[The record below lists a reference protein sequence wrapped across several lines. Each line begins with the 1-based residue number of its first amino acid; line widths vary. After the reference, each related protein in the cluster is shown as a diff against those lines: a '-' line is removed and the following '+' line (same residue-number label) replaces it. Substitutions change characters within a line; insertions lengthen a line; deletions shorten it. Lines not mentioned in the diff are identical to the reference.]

1 MGKKFSKLLG
11 IFLALAMIL
20 TAIPGNAFAAGNNS
34 GEGTLQPGD
43 TRIPVTV
50 KMTLNKVYDWNDVNG
65 SVAKGIAVK
74 GDVQFYW
81 VYTGG
86 AAPVFENANFDGTT
100 SNVKWIEGSET
111 VFFKGLPDKVGN
123 VTVAD
128 YTKLS
133 LVALLSE
140 DHYDLNHPVNAAE
153 IAEPSIE
160 NPYVR
165 GQQVYKLGEVKF
177 DAEGKIV
184 KDTNM
189 IVRDFAVS
197 FRNARFGET
206 VITVFDKVTRKPLKG
221 VQVVISNVKVDGDKY
236 VMTNDAGMNYIDTG
250 DDFYTS
256 TEQTDDNGQIF
267 LDAAT
272 KQAIAAVAA
281 NDVVAVKAQLS
292 DSGYAYTSVSFLSLK
307 TPLDQTE
314 TPNTSYISLFLS
326 NAAPAPF
333 EVRVRY
339 QDGTKPYAAA
349 AGITVK
355 VLSNESKI
363 FGETK
368 MGEAVFTGKTD
379 ENGYVEIPAAA
390 LTNST
395 EVYLNEEENTQ
406 LNPRNL
412 ERKNFIVLYDENG
425 KELASSPA
433 VPYMVTDEDIANNFK
448 DFTFTTGS
456 RLPFGRLAGSNRF
469 ETAVSVA
476 KEQYPNGLKGN
487 VIIARAD
494 DFADCL
500 TANGLAYVFDAP
512 ILLTAT
518 NELSK
523 ETAAYLEAHNDEIK
537 NVIVMG
543 LTNAID
549 GQVSK
554 KLESIGRVVRVGGDN
569 RFETAIS
576 AADMIMNAKNGSVDT
591 AELGAKDSVLDRS
604 DMGTFFLANGWNF
617 PDALIAS
624 VPAARYGYPI
634 LLTDKAP
641 LTKVTRDYLS
651 AKSKAGEAKRVVVF
665 GGEDV
670 IAENTKATIDVS
682 TVSRIAGKSRYETNT
697 KANTILFADVTKL
710 YVVSGTRYSDAL
722 VAGKLAAENNAG
734 VLMVNPNGLDKET
747 IEYLKNSK
755 VTDFILVGGEDVIPT
770 KVAEQIFDVIA
781 GR

>member
-20 TAIPGNAFAAGNNS
+20 TAIPGNAFAAGNHP
-34 GEGTLQPGD
+34 GEGTLEPED

-50 KMTLNKVYDWNDVNG
+50 KMTLNKVYDWNEVNG

-74 GDVQFYW
+74 GNVQFYW

-86 AAPVFENANFDGTT
+86 AAPVYEGAKVEDAAG
-100 SNVKWIEGSET
+100 NVKWIEGSET

-133 LVALLSE
+133 LVALLRE
-140 DHYDLNHPVNAAE
+140 DNYKLTHPVNAAE

-160 NPYVR
+160 NPYR
-165 GQQVYKLGEVKF
+165 AGQHVYKLGEVKF
-177 DAEGKIV
+177 DAKGNVV
-184 KDTNM
+184 KDSNM

-197 FRNARFGET
+197 FRNAKFGET

-221 VQVVISNVKVDGDKY
+221 VKVIFSNVKVEDGKY
-236 VMTNDAGMNYIDTG
+236 VMTNDVAMNYIDTK
-250 DDFYTS
+250 DNFKT
-256 TEQTDDNGQIF
+256 TTQVTDDNGQIF
-267 LDAAT
+267 LT
-272 KQAIAAVAA
+272 KKDKEEIAADAA
-281 NDVVAVKAQLS
+281 NDVVAVKAALPN
-292 DSGYAYTSVSFLSLK
+292 DYAYSSVSFLSLK
-307 TPLDQTE
+307 TPLDGTQ
-314 TPNTSYISLFLS
+314 TPNTSYLSLFLS
-326 NAAPAPF
+326 MQAPDPF
-333 EVRVRY
+333 QVRVRY

-363 FGETK
+363 FGQTK

-433 VPYMVTDEDIANNFK
+433 VPYMVTDDDLDNNFK

-523 ETAAYLEAHNDEIK
+523 ETAAYLAAHNAEIK

-549 GQVSK
+549 GKVSK

-576 AADMIMNAKNGSVDT
+576 AADMILNAKNGSVDT
-591 AELGAKDSVLDRS
+591 APFGQKDGVLDRS
-604 DMGTFFLANGWNF
+604 GMGTFFLANGWNF

-651 AKSKAGEAKRVVVF
+651 AQSKAGNAKRVVVF

-747 IEYLKNSK
+747 IDYLKNSK

-770 KVAEQIFDVIA
+770 KVAQQIFDVIA

>member
-81 VYTGG
+81 VYTDG
-86 AAPVFENANFDGTT
+86 AAPVFENANIDGTT

-177 DAEGKIV
+177 DAEGKVV

-395 EVYLNEEENTQ
+395 EVYLNENDNTQ

-476 KEQYPNGLKGN
+476 KEQYPDGLTGN

-591 AELGAKDSVLDRS
+591 AELGAKVSVLDRS

>member
-50 KMTLNKVYDWNDVNG
+50 KMTLNKVYDWNEVNG

-74 GDVQFYW
+74 GNVQFYW

-86 AAPVFENANFDGTT
+86 AAPVFENANIDGTT
-100 SNVKWIEGSET
+100 SNVKWIKGSET

-133 LVALLSE
+133 LVALLKE
-140 DHYDLNHPVNAAE
+140 DNYKLTHPVNAAE

-160 NPYVR
+160 NPYR
-165 GQQVYKLGEVKF
+165 KGQHVYKLGEVKF
-177 DAEGKIV
+177 DAEGNVV
-184 KDTNM
+184 KDSNM

-197 FRNARFGET
+197 FRNAKFGET

-221 VQVVISNVKVDGDKY
+221 VKVVFSNVKVDGDKY
-236 VMTNDAGMNYIDTG
+236 VMTNDVAMNYIDNEDVITT
-250 DDFYTS
+250 YTVA
-256 TEQTDDNGQIF
+256 TDDNGQIF
-267 LDAAT
+267 LTKAAKDT
-272 KQAIAAVAA
+272 IATLAK
-281 NDVVAVKAQLS
+281 NDVVAVKAELPN
-292 DSGYAYTSVSFLSLK
+292 GYAYSSVSFLSLK
-307 TPLDQTE
+307 TPLDGTE
-314 TPNTSYISLFLS
+314 TPNTSYLSLFLS
-326 NAAPAPF
+326 NKAPEPF
-333 EVRVRY
+333 QVRVRY

-363 FGETK
+363 FGQTK

-395 EVYLNEEENTQ
+395 EVYLNENGNTE
-406 LNPRNL
+406 LNPENL

-425 KELASSPA
+425 KELATSPA
-433 VPYMVTDEDIANNFK
+433 VPYMVTNEDLANNFK

-523 ETAAYLEAHNDEIK
+523 ETAAYLAAHNSEIK

-576 AADMIMNAKNGSVDT
+576 AADMILNAKNGSVDT

-651 AKSKAGEAKRVVVF
+651 AKSKAGEAKRVMVF

>member
-50 KMTLNKVYDWNDVNG
+50 KMTLNKVYDWNEVNG

-74 GDVQFYW
+74 GNVQFYW

-86 AAPVFENANFDGTT
+86 AAPVFENANIDGTT
-100 SNVKWIEGSET
+100 SNVKWIKGSET

-133 LVALLSE
+133 LVALLKE
-140 DHYDLNHPVNAAE
+140 DNYKLTHPVNAAE

-160 NPYVR
+160 NPYR
-165 GQQVYKLGEVKF
+165 KGQHVYKLGEVKF
-177 DAEGKIV
+177 DAEGNVV
-184 KDTNM
+184 KDSNM

-197 FRNARFGET
+197 FRNAKFGET

-221 VQVVISNVKVDGDKY
+221 VKVVFSNVKVDGDKY
-236 VMTNDAGMNYIDTG
+236 VMTNDVAMNYIDNEDVITT
-250 DDFYTS
+250 YTVA
-256 TEQTDDNGQIF
+256 TDDNGQIF
-267 LDAAT
+267 LTKAAKDT
-272 KQAIAAVAA
+272 IATLAK
-281 NDVVAVKAQLS
+281 NDVVAVKAELPN
-292 DSGYAYTSVSFLSLK
+292 GYAYSSVSFLSLK
-307 TPLDQTE
+307 TPLDGTE
-314 TPNTSYISLFLS
+314 TPNTSYLSLFLS
-326 NAAPAPF
+326 NKAPEPF
-333 EVRVRY
+333 QVRVRY

-395 EVYLNEEENTQ
+395 EVYLNEEDNTQ

-433 VPYMVTDEDIANNFK
+433 VPYMVTNEDLANNFK

-523 ETAAYLEAHNDEIK
+523 ETAAYLAAHNSEIK

>member
-34 GEGTLQPGD
+34 GEGTLEPED

-50 KMTLNKVYDWNDVNG
+50 KMTLNKVYDWNEVNG
-65 SVAKGIAVK
+65 SIAQGIAVK
-74 GDVQFYW
+74 GNVQFYW

-86 AAPVFENANFDGTT
+86 AAPVYEGAQVMGEAG
-100 SNVKWIEGSET
+100 NVKWIEGSKT
-111 VFFKGLPDKVGN
+111 VFFEKLPEKVGN

-133 LVALLSE
+133 LVALLRE
-140 DHYDLNHPVNAAE
+140 DNYKLTHPVNAAE
-153 IAEPSIE
+153 IAEASIE
-160 NPYVR
+160 NPYR
-165 GQQVYKLGEVKF
+165 AGQHVYKLGEVKF
-177 DAEGKIV
+177 DAKGNVV
-184 KDTNM
+184 KDSNM

-197 FRNARFGET
+197 FRNAKFGET

-221 VQVVISNVKVDGDKY
+221 VKVIFSNVKVEDGKY
-236 VMTNDAGMNYIDTG
+236 VMTNDVAMNYIDTK
-250 DDFYTS
+250 DNFKT
-256 TEQTDDNGQIF
+256 TTQVTDDNGQIF
-267 LDAAT
+267 LT
-272 KQAIAAVAA
+272 KKDKEEIAADAA
-281 NDVVAVKAQLS
+281 NDVVAVKAALPN
-292 DSGYAYTSVSFLSLK
+292 DYAYSSVSFLSLK
-307 TPLDQTE
+307 TPLDGTQ
-314 TPNTSYISLFLS
+314 TPNTSYLSLFLS
-326 NAAPAPF
+326 MQAPDPF
-333 EVRVRY
+333 QVRVRY

-363 FGETK
+363 FGQTK

-433 VPYMVTDEDIANNFK
+433 VPYMVTDDDLDNNFK

-523 ETAAYLEAHNDEIK
+523 ETAAYLAAHNAEIK

-549 GQVSK
+549 GKVSK

-576 AADMIMNAKNGSVDT
+576 AADMILNAQTGSDT
-591 AELGAKDSVLDRS
+591 AGLGNKPRKNDRAE
-604 DMGTFFLANGWNF
+604 MGTFFLANGWNF

-641 LTKVTRDYLS
+641 LTKVTRNYLS
-651 AKSKAGEAKRVVVF
+651 AQSKAGQAKRVVVF

-747 IEYLKNSK
+747 IDYLKNSK

-770 KVAEQIFDVIA
+770 KVAQQIFDVIA

>member
-50 KMTLNKVYDWNDVNG
+50 KMTLNKVYDWNEVNG

-74 GDVQFYW
+74 GNVQFYW

-86 AAPVFENANFDGTT
+86 AAPVFENANIDGTT
-100 SNVKWIEGSET
+100 SNVKWIKGSET
-111 VFFKGLPDKVGN
+111 VFFEGLPDKVGN

-133 LVALLSE
+133 LVALLKE
-140 DHYDLNHPVNAAE
+140 DNYKLTHPVNAAE

-160 NPYVR
+160 NPYR
-165 GQQVYKLGEVKF
+165 KGQHVYKLGEVKF
-177 DAEGKIV
+177 DAEGNVV
-184 KDTNM
+184 KDSNM

-197 FRNARFGET
+197 FRNAKFGET

-221 VQVVISNVKVDGDKY
+221 VKVVFSNVKVDGDKY
-236 VMTNDAGMNYIDTG
+236 VMTNDAGMNYIDNKDVITT
-250 DDFYTS
+250 YTVA
-256 TEQTDDNGQIF
+256 TDDNGQIF
-267 LDAAT
+267 LTKAAKDT
-272 KQAIAAVAA
+272 IATLAK
-281 NDVVAVKAQLS
+281 NDVVAVKAELPN
-292 DSGYAYTSVSFLSLK
+292 GYAYTSVSFLSLK
-307 TPLDQTE
+307 TPLDGTD

-363 FGETK
+363 FGQTK

-395 EVYLNEEENTQ
+395 EVYLNEKDNTQ
-406 LNPRNL
+406 LNPEYL
-412 ERKNFIVLYDENG
+412 VRKNFIVLYDENG
-425 KELASSPA
+425 KELATSPA
-433 VPYMVTDEDIANNFK
+433 VPYMVTDEDIENNFK

-476 KEQYPNGLKGN
+476 KEQYPNGLTGN

-500 TANGLAYVFDAP
+500 TANGLAYVYDAP

-523 ETAAYLEAHNDEIK
+523 ETAAYLEAQNDKIN

-576 AADMIMNAKNGSVDT
+576 AADMIYNGLMGDAET
-591 AELGAKDSVLDRS
+591 APLNPTVVRETDRA

-651 AKSKAGEAKRVVVF
+651 AQKQAGYAKRVVVF

-697 KANTILFADVTKL
+697 EANTIFFADVTKL